1 MTSDYVTLGT
11 RITACFLQSKPSL
24 FSASDNLHLDVLLAL
39 DSLYRPLSFRLCGSA
54 VNCSGSSW
62 ASRHYTFQGRGYH
75 LVTDS
80 LRPCGRNLAAVVS
93 EIGDST
99 AVKDAPMRIAAVVH
113 KFTKLGAS
121 HTSGYMGGKINY
133 YNNILLFPTSYE
145 RRV

>member
-1 MTSDYVTLGT
+1 MTSDCVTLGT
-11 RITACFLQSKPSL
+11 RITACFPSRNQAFFPPVTICTSMCCSHLTHCTVL
-24 FSASDNLHLDVLLAL
+24 F
-39 DSLYRPLSFRLCGSA
+39 SFRLCGSA

-99 AVKDAPMRIAAVVH
+99 AVKDARMRIAAVVH
-113 KFTKLGAS
+113 NFTKLGAS